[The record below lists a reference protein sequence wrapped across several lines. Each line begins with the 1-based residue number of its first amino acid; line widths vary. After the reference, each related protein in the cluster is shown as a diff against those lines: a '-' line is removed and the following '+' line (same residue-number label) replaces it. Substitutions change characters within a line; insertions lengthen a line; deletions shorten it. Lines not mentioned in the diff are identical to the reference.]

1 MSDSL
6 LKRVIVVLVEPQD
19 PINIGATIR
28 AMKNMG
34 ADKLRLVR
42 PVAYDPFRLI
52 GVAHDTHEIIE
63 SIEHFD
69 SLAEAI
75 GDCVRIAGFTARRRA
90 ARREIVN
97 AADAADDL
105 LGFAEQGN
113 VAIVFGREDK
123 GLANDD
129 LDLAQRVVTIP
140 TTDHASL
147 NLAQAVLIALYE
159 LHTRANDATR
169 KLAPPSKLTDPPTSE
184 RLEMLFADAYRALE
198 AIAFFKTRNEEHVMR
213 SLRSIIYRAQPDGR
227 ETDFLRAMSIEV
239 LRTIDRERKGLGLRN
254 SGVLTDDT
262 DGGTDAH

>member
-1 MSDSL
+1 MPESRL
-6 LKRVIVVLVEPQD
+6 NRIRVVLYEPQD
-19 PINIGATIR
+19 PINIGATVR

-34 ADKLRLVR
+34 VSHLRLVR
-42 PVAYDPFRLI
+42 PVAYDPSRLI

-63 SIEHFD
+63 AIEHFD
-69 SLAEAI
+69 TLEAAI
-75 GDCVRIAGFTARRRA
+75 ADCVRVAGFTARRRA
-90 ARREIVN
+90 ARREIVTPAE
-97 AADAADDL
+97 AAEDL
-105 LGFAEQGN
+105 LGFAEQGS

-123 GLANDD
+123 GLSNEA

-159 LHTRANDATR
+159 LHLRADDATR

-239 LRTIDRERKGLGLRN
+239 LRTIERERRAAEKQ
-254 SGVLTDDT
+254 
-262 DGGTDAH
+262 

>member
-1 MSDSL
+1 MESKL
-6 LKRVIVVLVEPQD
+6 QNAVVVLYEPLD

-34 ADKLRLVR
+34 VSQLRLVR
-42 PVAYDPFRLI
+42 PVAYDPSRLI

-63 SIEHFD
+63 AIQHFD
-69 SLAEAI
+69 TLEAAVA
-75 GDCVRIAGFTARRRA
+75 DCVRVAGFTARRRA
-90 ARREIVN
+90 ARRGIVTP
-97 AADAADDL
+97 AQAADDL
-105 LGFAEQGN
+105 LEFAEQGS
-113 VAIVFGREDK
+113 VAVMFGREDK
-123 GLANDD
+123 GLPNEA
-129 LDLAQRVVTIP
+129 LDLAQKVVTIP

-159 LHTRANDATR
+159 LHLRADDATR
-169 KLAPPSKLTDPPTSE
+169 TLAPPSKLTDPPSSE

-239 LRTIDRERKGLGLRN
+239 LRTIERERRAAGKQ
-254 SGVLTDDT
+254 
-262 DGGTDAH
+262 

>member
-1 MSDSL
+1 MPASRL
-6 LKRVIVVLVEPQD
+6 NRIRVVLCEPQD

-34 ADKLRLVR
+34 VSQLRLVR
-42 PVAYDPFRLI
+42 PVAYDPYRLI

-63 SIEHFD
+63 AIEEFD
-69 SLAEAI
+69 TLEAAI
-75 GDCVRIAGFTARRRA
+75 ADCVRVAGFTARRRA
-90 ARREIVN
+90 ARREIVTPRE
-97 AADAADDL
+97 AAEDL
-105 LGFAEQGN
+105 LEYAEQGS

-123 GLANDD
+123 GLPNEA

-159 LHTRANDATR
+159 LHLLAADATR
-169 KLAPPSKLTDPPTSE
+169 TLAPPSKLTDPPTSE

-198 AIAFFKTRNEEHVMR
+198 AIAFFKTRNAEHVMR
-213 SLRSIIYRAQPDGR
+213 SFRSIIYRAQPDSR

-239 LRTIDRERKGLGLRN
+239 LRTIDRERRSAGKQ
-254 SGVLTDDT
+254 
-262 DGGTDAH
+262 